1 MTQNSEVKIQKR
13 ENLFLNKIWRRKNAL
28 RWIIM
33 MINFE
38 DNSAKGQMV
47 NSGNSNWGWLIIIFF
62 RFCQILNLSKVN
74 FAVYTFLCPVQSEVT
89 FLFFPGK
96 RLEIEHSLKIGK
108 SVFFIFLKSEKKN
121 QDFHFFPRKSSW
133 ATHSTYFEYHFFFK
147 QNHVWL
153 VFFSRLFWDYF
164 LFCFFLEKITSHS
177 LTPLKS
183 WVFFSDLGKKTQVF
197 YTLNRFSPEIT
208 KKTSF
213 PENKKNG
220 TFGSI
225 LLLKEKSWSYL
236 S

>member
-1 MTQNSEVKIQKR
+1 
-13 ENLFLNKIWRRKNAL
+13 
-28 RWIIM
+28 

-153 VFFSRLFWDYF
+153 VFFFPPILGLFFVLFFPGKDY
-164 LFCFFLEKITSHS
+164 KS
-177 LTPLKS
+177 LTHSVKKLG
-183 WVFFSDLGKKTQVF
+183 FFFRPREKNTGFLHTQSIFTRNHQKNIFSGK
-197 YTLNRFSPEIT
+197 
-208 KKTSF
+208 
-213 PENKKNG
+213 
-220 TFGSI
+220 
-225 LLLKEKSWSYL
+225 
-236 S
+236 

>member
-1 MTQNSEVKIQKR
+1 MEGGGDESANPAPIKSKGSRCQRLIFPQIMTQNSEVKIQKR

-108 SVFFIFLKSEKKN
+108 SVFFIFLKSEKK
-121 QDFHFFPRKSSW
+121 KSGFS
-133 ATHSTYFEYHFFFK
+133 
-147 QNHVWL
+147 
-153 VFFSRLFWDYF
+153 FFSQ
-164 LFCFFLEKITSHS
+164 EKFMSHS
-177 LTPLKS
+177 LNLF
-183 WVFFSDLGKKTQVF
+183 WVPFFF
-197 YTLNRFSPEIT
+197 
-208 KKTSF
+208 
-213 PENKKNG
+213 
-220 TFGSI
+220 
-225 LLLKEKSWSYL
+225 
-236 S
+236 